1 MKHVVIIKST
11 NPSKFNYCK
20 FGTYKNKRGK
30 LIELI
35 DPNGIT
41 TTGYEM
47 FQAVLSLDLND
58 ADDKRIYNFLV
69 DHPLINKGFAIED
82 LSEKE
87 NKQAE
92 VALAKADSV
101 TAAATLSKKEIEN
114 LCRLIGLN
122 GDWDDNIRKAKVI
135 SYASD
140 NPTRFL
146 NFLNDADAPL
156 KIFIKDALDANIFFK
171 VNGVYK
177 YGTSSIGLTEDQA
190 ILWLKDNADIHA
202 LLKNQ
207 LRGNEVEVVKVD
219 SVKTKT
225 TKVKELTKEKAN

>member
-1 MKHVVIIKST
+1 MKHVVIIKSRK
-11 NPSKFNYCK
+11 PSAFNYCK
-20 FGTYKNKRGK
+20 FGTYKNKKGK
-30 LIELI
+30 LIELV

-58 ADDKRIYNFLV
+58 EDDKRVFDFLK
-69 DHPLINKGFAIED
+69 DHPLIMKGFSIED
-82 LSEKE
+82 MSEKE

-92 VALAKADSV
+92 LALAKADSV

-135 SYASD
+135 SFASD

-146 NFLNDADAPL
+146 DYLNDADASF
-156 KIFIKDALDANIFFK
+156 KIFIKNCIDADVFSR

-177 YGTSSIGLTEDQA
+177 YGTTTIGLTEDQS
-190 ILWLKDNADIHA
+190 IMWLKDNADIMA

-207 LRGNEVEVVKVD
+207 LRGNVTEEVVSKKVI
-219 SVKTKT
+219 
-225 TKVKELTKEKAN
+225 KEKVN